1 LLSSGNFG
9 NIFSQT
15 VVKDPGSPIF
25 QPKTEA
31 KKMKRI
37 VILLV
42 LVAVAGAA
50 GVVVRSSSSNGTVL
64 HELVSHNAEDSV
76 RDQIRQS
83 YELAPGA
90 RVEVFGINGPV
101 KVETADT
108 KTAEVYV
115 ERTGSCQE
123 ALDRRKIYIEGSSD
137 RLSIRA
143 ETVEHSFFAKL
154 FGSRASE
161 QVTLKLPRQVSLA
174 AKGVNGSVVVG
185 EIEGAVELGGI
196 NGKVNVANAAGSAT
210 FKGINGNIFAGMKSI
225 AQDGVTL
232 SGINGNIELQLP
244 ADLNADFD
252 ARGMNGRVIADFPNV
267 SIDKGRHG
275 TYWARIGN
283 GGTGISA
290 KGINGNIRLTT
301 TTPATTTPATPST
314 ARDSQN

>member
-1 LLSSGNFG
+1 
-9 NIFSQT
+9 
-15 VVKDPGSPIF
+15 
-25 QPKTEA
+25 
-31 KKMKRI
+31 MKRI

-76 RDQIRQS
+76 RDEIRQS

-123 ALDRRKIYIEGSSD
+123 ELDRRKVYIEGSAD

-143 ETVEHSFFAKL
+143 ETTAHNFFAKL

-161 QVTLKLPRQVSLA
+161 KVTLKVPRQIALA

-185 EIEGAVELGGI
+185 EIEGPVELGGI
-196 NGKVNVANAAGSAT
+196 NGKVNVAKAT
-210 FKGINGNIFAGMKSI
+210 GVASFKGINGNIFAGIKSI
-225 AQDGVTL
+225 DQEGVTL
-232 SGINGNIELQLP
+232 SGITGNVE
-244 ADLNADFD
+244 
-252 ARGMNGRVIADFPNV
+252 
-267 SIDKGRHG
+267 S
-275 TYWARIGN
+275 
-283 GGTGISA
+283 
-290 KGINGNIRLTT
+290 
-301 TTPATTTPATPST
+301 
-314 ARDSQN
+314 